1 MATFNTRI
9 QLKYDTYANWKTH
22 NPTPL
27 KGEICIVVVPA
38 EAGAVVQE
46 PAVLFK
52 VGDGT
57 KAFNDL
63 QFGSAL
69 AADVYSWAK
78 AATKPAYSASEITGL
93 DDYISGQIEDTD
105 TQYKIVKTNDYS
117 YKLQSKTLDG
127 GWTDVPDSVITI
139 PKYDDTEVKG
149 DIAALEALVGETA
162 VATQIANAIS
172 AAKAELIGG
181 DGDNA
186 ESNTIKGA
194 KKYADS
200 LNTAMDARV
209 DALETAVGSGGTV
222 DSKIS
227 AAIGALDRADAA
239 VEGQVVSAVS
249 EDNGIITVTRRALVE
264 ADIPA
269 LAQSKITGL
278 TAALSGKQDTITF
291 NSPYDSSS
299 NKAATM
305 ADVTAAIGDLSGAMH
320 FEGVQDSLP
329 EDNEGYNSGDVI
341 LVGNKEYV
349 FDGTTWHELGDETI
363 YAVKGSIV
371 NADISASAA
380 IDQSKI
386 ANLVQDLAKKA
397 NTEDLGTMASENS
410 ANYVKKAEAVGYD
423 DILTKTEAGTTY
435 ATNAALG
442 NKVDK
447 EAGKGL
453 STNDYTTVEKN
464 KLSGIAA
471 GAQVNVIE
479 SIKVNGALVSPE
491 EKAVNLTIPTG
502 ALASK
507 NQVAEGDLESALAS
521 KINGKVDESALA
533 TVAKTGNVKDLTQT
547 PGEFLILNCGSATT
561 II

>member
-9 QLKYDTYANWKTH
+9 QLKYDTYENWNTH

-57 KAFNDL
+57 TAFNDL

-78 AATKPAYSASEITGL
+78 AATKPAYNASEITGL

-105 TQYKIVKTNDYS
+105 TQYKIVKTNDYN
-117 YKLQSKTLDG
+117 YKLQSKALDG
-127 GWTDVPDSVITI
+127 DWTDVADSVITI
-139 PKYDDTEVKG
+139 PKYDDAEVKA

-200 LNTAMDARV
+200 LNTKMNTRV
-209 DALETAVGSGGTV
+209 QALETAVGSGGSV

-227 AAIGALDRADAA
+227 AAIDALDRADAA
-239 VEGQVVSAVS
+239 VEGKVVSAVS

-264 ADIPA
+264 ADIPE
-269 LAQSKITGL
+269 LSQDKITGL
-278 TAALSGKQDTITF
+278 TTALSGKQDTITF

-305 ADVTAAIGDLSGAMH
+305 ADITSAVGDLSGAMH
-320 FEGVQDSLP
+320 FEGVKESIP
-329 EDNEGYNSGDVI
+329 ENNEGYHSGDVI

-349 FDGTTWHELGDETI
+349 FDGSAWHELGDETI
-363 YAVKGSIV
+363 YAVKGAIV

-386 ANLVQDLAKKA
+386 ANLTQDLAKKA
-397 NTEDLGTMASENS
+397 NTEDLGTMASEN
-410 ANYVKKAEAVGYD
+410 ATDYVKKSEAVGYN
-423 DILTKTEAGTTY
+423 DILTKTEAGITY
-435 ATNAALG
+435 ATNVALG

-447 EAGKGL
+447 EKGKGL
-453 STNDYTTVEKN
+453 STNDYTTAEKN

-479 SIKVNGALVSPE
+479 SVKVNGEPVSPE
-491 EKAVNLTIPTG
+491 GKAIDLTIPTG
-502 ALASK
+502 ALANKSK
-507 NQVAEGDLESALAS
+507 VAESDLESNLAS
-521 KINGKVDESALA
+521 KINGKVDNSALA

-547 PGEFLILNCGSATT
+547 PGEFLIFSCGSATEN
-561 II
+561 I